1 MGHLGSSE
9 HHFSSLGAATGSKG
23 CPLGAY
29 VDFFM
34 KFSQLWIAW
43 RSSLGGTLEP
53 AGSLFRIC
61 GVKKLI
67 KFLDLF
73 LW

>member
-9 HHFSSLGAATGSKG
+9 HHFSSLGVATGSKG
-23 CPLGAY
+23 CPLGAK
-29 VDFFM
+29 VNFLM
-34 KFSQLWIAW
+34 KFKEFWI
-43 RSSLGGTLEP
+43 LGGAPLGATWEP
-53 AGSLFRIC
+53 AGSLFRIFN
-61 GVKKLI
+61 VKKLI

>member
-23 CPLGAY
+23 CPLGAK
-29 VDFFM
+29 VDFLM
-34 KFSQLWIAW
+34 KFSEFCLLVGPP
-43 RSSLGGTLEP
+43 LGGTLEP

-67 KFLDLF
+67 KLLDLF